1 MYNSIIERRFVDG
14 GIHNVIL
21 EIPVDEYKN
30 IYDEYNNE
38 IASEIVNY
46 HLQYRGD
53 DGRPS
58 DIQIRQGDKDDIIRI
73 SATVNYLGNDHTEY
87 RRY

>member
-1 MYNSIIERRFVDG
+1 MYNSIIEKRFVDG

-58 DIQIRQGDKDDIIRI
+58 DIQIRQEDKDNIIKI

>member
-1 MYNSIIERRFVDG
+1 MYNSIIEKRLVDEG
-14 GIHNVIL
+14 VHNVIL
-21 EIPVDEYKN
+21 EIPVNEYKN
-30 IYDEYNNE
+30 IYDECNNE
-38 IASEIVNY
+38 IAWEIINY

-58 DIQIRQGDKDDIIRI
+58 DIQMESEDNDGVIRI